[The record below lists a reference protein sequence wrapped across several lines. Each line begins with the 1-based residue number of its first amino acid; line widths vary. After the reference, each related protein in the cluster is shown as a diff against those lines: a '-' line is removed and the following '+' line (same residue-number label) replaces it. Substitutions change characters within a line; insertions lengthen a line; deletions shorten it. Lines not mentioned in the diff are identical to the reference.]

1 MIGDLKVNI
10 QMTQI
15 MVSSPIISWQIDGE
29 TMQTVKDFVLGGV
42 PKSFLVTADIKLKD
56 SCSLEKKL

>member
-1 MIGDLKVNI
+1 
-10 QMTQI
+10 MTQI

-29 TMQTVKDFVLGGV
+29 TMQTVKDFVFGGV